1 MLAFKHLVARTAQF
15 LVRSNR
21 CRRSPRLF
29 RPLQHVLNFSL
40 ASGFVVT
47 FNDDENQEDEVK
59 TKVNIAEPQEYSN
72 TFKLQQ
78 AANSAVD
85 SSILVLSSSFHTF
98 QFAHQIY
105 VSLLGSAIKA
115 LLTSIEV
122 GPVMVERL
130 GIEEHIS
137 QLQSE
142 IFNQK
147 QQISDSLYVYNES
160 TKLLNQAANISF
172 LVGNEVSSGLASTH
186 LHNVQQEVLH
196 NFLNCYFGFL
206 IKCSVTYQVD
216 KMKNEAT
223 LLETE
228 YLELQMQYI
237 VKSQST

>member
-1 MLAFKHLVARTAQF
+1 
-15 LVRSNR
+15 
-21 CRRSPRLF
+21 
-29 RPLQHVLNFSL
+29 L

-59 TKVNIAEPQEYSN
+59 TKVNVAEPQEYSN

-196 NFLNCYFGFL
+196 ITVLADFLF
-206 IKCSVTYQVD
+206 
-216 KMKNEAT
+216 
-223 LLETE
+223 
-228 YLELQMQYI
+228 
-237 VKSQST
+237 

>member
-1 MLAFKHLVARTAQF
+1 
-15 LVRSNR
+15 
-21 CRRSPRLF
+21 
-29 RPLQHVLNFSL
+29 
-40 ASGFVVT
+40 
-47 FNDDENQEDEVK
+47 
-59 TKVNIAEPQEYSN
+59 
-72 TFKLQQ
+72 
-78 AANSAVD
+78 
-85 SSILVLSSSFHTF
+85 
-98 QFAHQIY
+98 

-142 IFNQK
+142 IFHQK

-196 NFLNCYFGFL
+196 NFLNCFLAFFL
-206 IKCSVTYQVD
+206 IKCPITFQVD

-223 LLETE
+223 QLETE